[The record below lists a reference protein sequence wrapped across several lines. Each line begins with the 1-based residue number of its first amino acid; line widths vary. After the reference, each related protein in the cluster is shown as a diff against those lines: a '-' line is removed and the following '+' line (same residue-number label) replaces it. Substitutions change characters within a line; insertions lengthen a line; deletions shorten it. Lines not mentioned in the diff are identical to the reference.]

1 MTKLE
6 KLRAELASAV
16 VTLASA
22 RSAYA
27 AAALAASDA
36 YAAALAAEFKKQQEK
51 TS

>member
-27 AAALAASDA
+27 AALAASDA